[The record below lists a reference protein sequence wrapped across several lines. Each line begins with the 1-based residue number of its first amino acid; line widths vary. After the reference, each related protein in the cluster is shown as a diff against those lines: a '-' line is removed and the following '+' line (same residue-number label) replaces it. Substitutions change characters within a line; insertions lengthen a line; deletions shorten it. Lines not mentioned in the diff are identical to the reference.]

1 MARVIRQTPLEI
13 YVKDYLKSTNTKF
26 KSNFDLL
33 RKAAV
38 YIQEKIDNACCDEDA
53 PIINLFTRKDSQF
66 VHNVYTI
73 LFGMSRRGNI
83 QSLQRAHDAIINYI
97 TPPCCF
103 ENTTLFALTGPT
115 GDTHSDDDP
124 YGLVSIATVTGPYA
138 QDITHIDFYVDST
151 LISVSLVNPATGLL
165 DIDNPVSAGVPHTY
179 YWIAY
184 TDAGTHVQSATRTF
198 NLINP

>member
-13 YVKDYLKSTNTKF
+13 YVKDYLKSTNTKY
-26 KSNFDLL
+26 KHNFDLL

-38 YIQEKIDNACCDEDA
+38 FIQEKIDNICCTDDT
-53 PIINLFTRKDSQF
+53 PVVNLFTRRDSQF

-73 LFGMSRRGNI
+73 LFGMSRNGHI
-83 QSLQRAHDAIINYI
+83 KSLQRAHDAIIDYI

-103 ENTTLFALTGPT
+103 ETTTLFALTGPT
-115 GDTHSDDDP
+115 GDTHSDDNP
-124 YGLVSIATVTGPYA
+124 YSLVSTATVTGPYA
-138 QDITHIDFYVDST
+138 SDITHIDFYVDGV
-151 LISVSLVNPATGLL
+151 LISVSLVNPATGTH
-165 DIDNPVSAGVPHTY
+165 DIANPVSAGVSHNY
-179 YWIAY
+179 YYIAY